1 MEFILSKLAFVG
13 PFFLLLGVLVFVHE
27 WGHFIAARICG
38 VTVETFSIGFGPK
51 IFQFK
56 WGDTTYALSAI
67 PLGGYVKMYGDGTEE
82 NIPDEKQASSFIH
95 QNVWEKIAIVSAG
108 PLVNLVFAFFVFI
121 LMGWSGVPI
130 TKTVLGDIVKDS
142 TAYQSGLRYGDEV
155 VAVNG
160 AAISNAEEF
169 TKELS
174 MSPELKARLEIKR
187 GEETFTSLIPL
198 IEEENPNPL
207 LQMEMIKK
215 VDGLSLLRAS
225 NLVGLDYQSELVQ
238 KHNTKQV
245 EKIVQIN
252 GVETPDLHTIEKTL
266 ATIAITE
273 PLNVS
278 LETPDS
284 KDSKTY
290 LLSSSEDTDG
300 FWSLASVGIKKSEL
314 FIGNVQRGSPAY
326 KAGLKPNDQIL
337 KINGQTIIEWGQL
350 LEGVKNTPKDET
362 VTFTI
367 ARPEGSQ
374 DIVMTPNQTEI
385 LKPNGQIEYRPT
397 VGIMPSLEYLPPP
410 QEFVS
415 VSGFGGLIAYGAEQ
429 SMKWTNITIQGF
441 KKLLF
446 GEVSHKSLSGVIAI
460 GKVAKDSL
468 DVGWTYFLQIMAI
481 ISINLFL
488 LNLLPV
494 PVLDG
499 GHLLFY
505 FIEVIK
511 GSPVSMTTRLIG
523 QQIGVVVILSL
534 VAYTIFNDLTRIVFS
549 GW

>member
-1 MEFILSKLAFVG
+1 MDFILSKLAFIG

-27 WGHFIAARICG
+27 WGHFIVARICG
-38 VTVETFSIGFGPK
+38 VQVETFSIGFGPK
-51 IFQFK
+51 LFKFK

-82 NIPDEKQASSFIH
+82 NIPKEREKSSFMH

-108 PLVNLVFAFFVFI
+108 PLVNLVFAFFVFMF
-121 LMGWSGVPI
+121 MGWVGVPT
-130 TKTVLGDIVKDS
+130 TKTVLGDIDKDS
-142 TAYQSGLRYGDEV
+142 PAQKAGLQYGDEV
-155 VAVNG
+155 TSVNG
-160 AAISNAEEF
+160 VKISNAEEL

-174 MSPELKARLEIKR
+174 KSIELKAHLEVKR
-187 GEETFTSLIPL
+187 GKETFTSLVPL
-198 IEEENPNPL
+198 VEEENPNPL
-207 LQMEMIKK
+207 LQRKTIKK

-238 KHNTKQV
+238 KHNVNQV
-245 EKIVQIN
+245 EKIVQI
-252 GVETPDLHTIEKTL
+252 GDVKTPDLHSIKKTL
-266 ATIAITE
+266 NATPITE
-273 PLNVS
+273 TLRIV
-278 LETPDS
+278 LGTE
-284 KDSKTY
+284 KEKAY
-290 LLSSSEDTDG
+290 LLPPPITKSSDK
-300 FWSLASVGIKKSEL
+300 FWTLAHIGIKKSEL
-314 FIGNVQRGSPAY
+314 FISNVQRSSPAY
-326 KAGLKPNDQIL
+326 TAGLKAKDQIL
-337 KINGQTIIEWGQL
+337 KINGQTITEWNEL
-350 LEGVKNTPKDET
+350 LEDVKNTPKNQI

-367 ARPEGSQ
+367 ARPEGVQ
-374 DIVMTPNQTEI
+374 DIKMTPRQTEI
-385 LKPNGQIEYRPT
+385 LKLNGQLEYRPT

-410 QEFVS
+410 QEFISVLGLGALVS
-415 VSGFGGLIAYGAEQ
+415 YGYEQ
-429 SMKWTNITIQGF
+429 SLKWVNITLRGF

-446 GEVSHKSLSGVIAI
+446 GEVSHKSLSGVISI
-460 GKVAKDSL
+460 GKIAKDSL

-505 FIEVIK
+505 FIEVLK
-511 GSPVSMTTRLIG
+511 GSPVNMTTRLIG

-534 VAYTIFNDLTRIVFS
+534 VAYTIFNDLSRIVFS